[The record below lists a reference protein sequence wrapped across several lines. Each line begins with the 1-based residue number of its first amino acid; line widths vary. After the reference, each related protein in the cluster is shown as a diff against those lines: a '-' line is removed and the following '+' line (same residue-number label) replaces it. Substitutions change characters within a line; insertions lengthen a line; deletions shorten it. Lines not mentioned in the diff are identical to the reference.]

1 MSEAAVHARR
11 AAIDAA
17 VAAVRDRCGVVP
29 DVAVLW
35 PTHTRALPDM
45 LAIDTEIDA
54 SDIPHLLPPG
64 DSDGGRL
71 LVGTL
76 EERPVAVLQARL
88 RRYAGHTLQQV
99 AFPVYVLRAL
109 GADTLVV
116 ASACAVLVP
125 TWAAAEL
132 MLVDDHI
139 NLLGDNP
146 LVGPNL
152 DDRGPRFPDMSVAYD
167 ARLRRLAER
176 VALEQRIVLRRGVY
190 AALEGPNRPTR
201 AEYGMLRAMGADAT
215 GTGLVAEVIAARHM
229 SMRVL
234 GLGMIVQVALPDA
247 LEALTDGQADAAVT
261 AAEPRLVA
269 LLRGV
274 VAELNS

>member
-11 AAIDAA
+11 AAIDDA
-17 VAAVRDRCGVVP
+17 VAAVRGRCGVVP
-29 DVAVLW
+29 EVGIVW
-35 PTHTRALPDM
+35 PTHTRALPDA
-45 LAIDTEIDA
+45 LAIDAEIDA
-54 SDIPHLLPPG
+54 ADVPHLLPAG
-64 DSDGGRL
+64 DSEGGRL
-71 LVGTL
+71 LFGTF

-99 AFPVYVLRAL
+99 TFPVRVLRAL
-109 GADTLVV
+109 GADTLAI
-116 ASACAVLVP
+116 ASGCAALVP

-152 DDRGPRFPDMSVAYD
+152 DAFGPRFPDMSVAYD
-167 ARLRRLAER
+167 ARLRQLAER
-176 VALEQRIVLRRGVY
+176 VALEQRIMLRRGVY

-201 AEYGMLRAMGADAT
+201 AEYAMLRAMGADAT
-215 GTGLVAEVIAARHM
+215 GTGLVPEVIVARHM

-234 GLGMIVQVALPDA
+234 GLGVLVQVALPDA
-247 LEALTDGQADAAVT
+247 LEPFTAGQADAAIA

-274 VAELNS
+274 IAQLDS